1 MCGIGGFC
9 DFTKDYIENKEY
21 YQAVLEDIHQIQSH
35 RGPDDSGVWLERH
48 VGFSHARL
56 SIIDL
61 STGHQ
66 PILRAIDGHI
76 WAIVYNGELYNTA
89 ELRQQLIAAGWAFE
103 TQTDTEVILVA
114 YLEYGPEFVTRLNG
128 IFAFAIWDPIKE
140 QLFLYRDRSGIKPL
154 FFSRQHDQLL
164 FASEI
169 KGILACPG
177 MKARLDHQGMNEI
190 FSIGPARTYGCG
202 VFQGIEEVLPGHYLV
217 FTPDELKQICY
228 WKLESHPH
236 EDNYETTVE
245 KTSALVVDAIRRQ
258 MVSDVPICTF
268 LSGGVDS
275 SLVSA
280 VCAAEL
286 KKKGDRLNTFS
297 FDFTN
302 NTKYFQANAFQPS
315 EDRPYVEKMVA
326 FLDAEHRFLE
336 CSIQDQ
342 TDCLKDSVDAHDLP
356 AMADVDSSMLYFCSQ
371 VKPFNKVTLTGECAD
386 EIFGGYPWF
395 HKKECFEAHTFPWT
409 MDLSAR
415 KVLLKADFL
424 DYLKMEEY
432 VTARYEASVSETP
445 RLAEDSPQEA
455 RRREIACLNQKWFM
469 QTLLNRMDRASMFC
483 GLEARVPFAD
493 HRIIEYV
500 WNVPWDMKTKDGVV
514 KGLLRECGKNYLP
527 EEILYRRKSPYPKTY
542 DTHYEALLTD
552 KVTQILADSTS
563 PVLQFLD
570 RNKVEKFLAA
580 PSDYGKPW
588 YGQLMAGPQML
599 AYIWQIDYWM
609 RKYRI
614 ELVW

>member
-21 YQAVLEDIHQIQSH
+21 YQAVLEDIHQIQAH

-286 KKKGDRLNTFS
+286 KKKGERLNTFS

-455 RRREIACLNQKWFM
+455 RRREIARLNQKWFM